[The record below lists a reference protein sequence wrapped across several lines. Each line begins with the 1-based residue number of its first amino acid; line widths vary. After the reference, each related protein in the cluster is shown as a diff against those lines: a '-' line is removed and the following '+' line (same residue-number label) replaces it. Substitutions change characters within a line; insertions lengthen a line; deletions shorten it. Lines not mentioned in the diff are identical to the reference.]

1 MSRPVAMDTVLLN
14 TFLEVSKTRHF
25 GRAAENLFITHSTV
39 SFRIRQ
45 LEDMVG
51 TRLFNRQRNN
61 LSLTEAGERL
71 IPYAESM
78 LASWQL
84 ALQEVGM
91 PSQQTLQIGIGGTAN
106 IWDAFLQRLLP
117 DMAIR
122 FPDFCYRTEVSSQIT
137 LVRSLLERSI
147 DVGLVFDPPKIAEV
161 SVEPVAQL
169 QLLLACHQPG
179 VTLEQLAETGYVFV
193 DWGTTFNLQH
203 AKLFP
208 QPVAPVLHTG
218 QSVIAREYLLR
229 RGGVAFLPESWLQ
242 EGQDALYAVTN
253 SPVIVRDVYAIYMND
268 TDKLESVQALTEFMA
283 QYWASGQLHSS

>member
-1 MSRPVAMDTVLLN
+1 MDTVLLN

-45 LEDMVG
+45 LEDKVG
-51 TRLFNRQRNN
+51 SRLFNRQRNN

-78 LASWQL
+78 LASWQM

-91 PSQQTLQIGIGGTAN
+91 PTRQFLQMGIGGTAN

-122 FPDFCYRTEVSSQIT
+122 FPDSCYRTEVSSQVT

-169 QLLLACHQPG
+169 QLLLVCHQPA
-179 VTLEQLAETGYVFV
+179 VSLEQLAETGYVFV

-229 RGGVAFLPESWLQ
+229 RGGVAFLPESWLS
-242 EGQDALYAVTN
+242 EGEDALYPVVN

-283 QYWASGQLHSS
+283 QYWASGQLCDN